1 MISIRREVLTNPP
14 KMSGC
19 ARAAL
24 LIEQPLFRE
33 AEKKEDVIIYF
44 HQHHYILILHFF
56 ISILISIFK
65 LVHQYFRS
73 ILVKKS
79 NVCEASPMSLSFLL
93 QNFWSGMLS
102 RVNRPKCAHYPP
114 DSCRSNEYLPTE
126 YFGKYLTQNISFE
139 I

>member
-73 ILVKKS
+73 ILVKKKAMFAKRHPCHYHFCCKTFGPACCHES
-79 NVCEASPMSLSFLL
+79 IARSAPTTRQTAVAPM
-93 QNFWSGMLS
+93 
-102 RVNRPKCAHYPP
+102 
-114 DSCRSNEYLPTE
+114 
-126 YFGKYLTQNISFE
+126 NIYQLNTLE
-139 I
+139 NI